1 MPSGY
6 LVLASER
13 CVLSVMFDDDAIQQT
28 IGCSKAEH
36 GTTFHTEDQLLIGGD
51 ELGELPAHRLHARG
65 VPFPFVGNALLV
77 GTDPVDGS
85 IADRPTMMIDDFR
98 SIISFVTRAE
108 VGRPIAVAD
117 TDGE

>member
-13 CVLSVMFDDDAIQQT
+13 CVLSVMLNDDAIQQT
-28 IGCSKAEH
+28 IGRSTIEH
-36 GTTFHTEDQLLIGGD
+36 DTTFVTEDQLLINGD
-51 ELGELPAHRLHARG
+51 ELGDLVEFRFYVPG
-65 VPFPFVGNALLV
+65 VPFPIIGYALLT
-77 GTDPVDGS
+77 GTNETDGS
-85 IADRPTMMIDDFR
+85 IADRPTMMIDEFR
-98 SIISFVTRAE
+98 SMISFATRAE